1 MKYIA
6 LDIGN
11 VICYANLENFVREVS
26 DTFNVP
32 LAEASRWLRSFQQ
45 IHDLGQTTMDHQLR
59 HHFGC
64 KSEVTIERLIR
75 HWSDLI
81 QPSLPMLEMLDDLN
95 ANHDVQ
101 IALLSNIGI
110 EHAAQM
116 PAKLNPIFD
125 YVIPHFSCEVG
136 ARKPTALYYQSFLMQ
151 YPQFKGC
158 LYVDDLHE
166 NLNASKKFGFQTH
179 HFSLEDKGDIL
190 EIKEI
195 LLDSVESE
203 D

>member
-11 VICYANLENFVREVS
+11 VICYADLNNFVSEIS

-32 LAEASRWLRSFQQ
+32 LAEAARWLKSFQQ
-45 IHDLGQTTMDHQLR
+45 VHDLGQTTMDHQLR
-59 HHFGC
+59 HDFGC
-64 KSEVTIERLIR
+64 KSETTIERLIR

-81 QPSLPMLEMLDDLN
+81 QPSLPMVEMLDELN
-95 ANHDVQ
+95 EKHDVQ

-116 PAKLNPIFD
+116 EAKLNPLLD
-125 YVIPHFSCEVG
+125 YVG
-136 ARKPTALYYQSFLMQ
+136 ARKPTLLYYQSFLLQ
-151 YPQFKGC
+151 HPEFKGC
-158 LYVDDLHE
+158 LYVDDLQE
-166 NLNASKKFGFQTH
+166 NLDASKKFGFRTH
-179 HFSLEDKGDIL
+179 HFALDKKSDIL

-195 LLDSVESE
+195 LLDSDES
-203 D
+203 DD